1 MQAFNTHESDNNISD
16 EINKKNIEIKKL
28 QDGLQF
34 QKQQE
39 KFHIEELQS
48 AVQQERSQTLNMM
61 EKLNDEKQSK
71 SDLQEEVFLLRDEL
85 CDLQT
90 QVVRHKDEIEELTSL
105 YESEKLQNLVMEEA
119 LAAEKENFNKLS
131 KSLTEERK
139 RSQEAS
145 ARDSDTIMELRTA
158 LEIEKEKEARM
169 GMESPYPG
177 GGGMKSHKGSK
188 QSLGGSRQSLTHV
201 QGQNQEKIYEELLQV
216 TQ

>member
-71 SDLQEEVFLLRDEL
+71 SDLQEEVFLLRDGVHL
-85 CDLQT
+85 VKYLDNLDLQNM
-90 QVVRHKDEIEELTSL
+90 Q
-105 YESEKLQNLVMEEA
+105 
-119 LAAEKENFNKLS
+119 KLS
-131 KSLTEERK
+131 KVTS
-139 RSQEAS
+139 AS
-145 ARDSDTIMELRTA
+145 R
-158 LEIEKEKEARM
+158 
-169 GMESPYPG
+169 
-177 GGGMKSHKGSK
+177 
-188 QSLGGSRQSLTHV
+188 
-201 QGQNQEKIYEELLQV
+201 
-216 TQ
+216 